1 MFNLKLIF
9 FEIMAKI
16 TKCYNYRNK
25 LNAEGKAQIVIRI
38 SVGKEKKYF
47 NTGYWIEPHFWDEK
61 KAEVKKTYPNFQKIN
76 QRLNGKVAEFQ
87 QKEIE
92 LINTGKPYS
101 VKDFFETPKEKQNFV
116 DWCETVIT
124 ERRNTVSDKHKS
136 LYRKVIGEVIALK
149 KTENFKIKDL
159 DLDFLYQYQI
169 FLLKKDLDPKTINKR
184 LQMLAMFV
192 NEAIKTGLLKPSENC
207 FLDYK
212 YLKET
217 DKERFMPSKE
227 EVEKLES
234 LDLSYNKELEL
245 VRDLFVFNCY
255 VGMRNEDL
263 FSLSYDNL
271 SVENGETILHFVE
284 HKTQKQNIKNVS
296 ILGYGKGM
304 KFLEKYKGQDE
315 NLLFPRLPDTKIRKH
330 VETLRTVINAR
341 LPFTFYGSRH
351 FCLSDLA
358 SRGLPINDLQYFAK
372 HSDIRTTQYY
382 LHSQTMDTK
391 LRQIFTKN

>member
-1 MFNLKLIF
+1 
-9 FEIMAKI
+9 MAKI

-38 SVGKEKKYF
+38 SVGKEKRYH
-47 NTGYWIEPHFWDEK
+47 NTNYWIEPHFWDEK
-61 KAEVKKTYPNFQKIN
+61 KAEVKKTFPNFQTIN
-76 QRLNGKVAEFQ
+76 QRLNSIVKQ
-87 QKEIE
+87 YQDKEIE
-92 LINTGKPYS
+92 LINTGKPYTA
-101 VKDFFETPKEKQNFV
+101 KDFFEETKEKENFT
-116 DWCETVIT
+116 DWCEKVIT

-136 LYRKVIGEVIALK
+136 LYRKVISEVVALK

-159 DLDFLYQYQI
+159 NLDFLYQYQN

-184 LQMLAMFV
+184 LQMLAMFE
-192 NEAIKTGLLKPSENC
+192 NEAIKSGLLKPSENC

-212 YLKET
+212 YMKET
-217 DKERFMPSKE
+217 DKERYMPSKE

-234 LDLSYNKELEL
+234 LDLKHNKELDL

-263 FSLSYDNL
+263 FSLTYDNL
-271 SVENGETILHFVE
+271 SVENGETILHFTE
-284 HKTQKQNIKNVS
+284 HKTQKQNRKNVS
-296 ILGYGKGM
+296 ILGYGKGVRI
-304 KFLEKYKGQDE
+304 LEKYRGQDE
-315 NLLFPRLPDTKIRKH
+315 TFLFPRLTDVKIRKY
-330 VETLRTVINAR
+330 VETLRTVIQAR

-358 SRGLPINDLQYFAK
+358 SKGLPINDLQKFAN

-382 LHSQTMDTK
+382 LHSQTMDKT
-391 LRQIFTKN
+391 LRELFKQS